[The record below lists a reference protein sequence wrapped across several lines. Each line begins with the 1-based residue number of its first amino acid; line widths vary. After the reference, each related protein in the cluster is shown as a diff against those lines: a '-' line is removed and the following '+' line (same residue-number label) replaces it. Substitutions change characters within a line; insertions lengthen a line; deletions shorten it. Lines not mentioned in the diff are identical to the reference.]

1 LGFGGLLVRE
11 VRRLAVDG
19 VEFALCFGVARF
31 FGAST

>member
-1 LGFGGLLVRE
+1 LGFGGLLVRA
-11 VRRLAVDG
+11 VRRLVVDG